1 MKTTH
6 HLLRLLLLPFFLVAL
21 VALVLIYTTQSQLNQ
36 QFELTQQAQYADLQ
50 VLHNASQFAADLGQI
65 QQRMEQAFSGAQDAS
80 LDELQ
85 LYRIHSGIANDL
97 HTLGQQVAQLA
108 QSTLVQEANH
118 GSAAGLLRE
127 FENYR
132 RFVIMSTDVLAV
144 DPRVASRFWAQAQ
157 RHYSDFALF
166 AARIEQRLTDRA
178 LQRNA
183 QQSQTQHQLAQRMWA
198 IGLGGLVLALT
209 ASYWLARRTSLRMQ
223 SIADALVQMV
233 HAPHSQPNLL
243 HIQKLHQQSH
253 GPVQQL
259 AGAVLAFRRA
269 LQRQHQAEE
278 QALEL
283 LFYDPLTQLPN
294 RRLLRE
300 RLQQALTR
308 HAPLALLALDLDG
321 FQHINDSCG
330 HQVGDQVLQA
340 VAQRLRTTTQGC
352 EVLARTGGNSFAVL
366 LTGLGHAATD
376 TAAQAERMAEAM
388 QSALAEPLQL
398 QHTTHYISA
407 SIGITLFQAPL
418 GNLDLPLQHAEAAM
432 YQARTAGRGLV
443 RFFDPDTQARI
454 EARLHLENDLR
465 QAIAGEQ
472 LRLFYQLQVD
482 GQGRACGAE
491 VLLRWQHPQRG
502 MVSPGEFIPLA
513 EASDLI
519 LPIGLWVLQG
529 ACQQLHAW
537 AQQPHLAALSIAVNV
552 SAKQFR
558 QPDFVQQVC
567 QAIATSGAPAQRLKL
582 ELTESVVLEEVEN
595 TIEKMAQL
603 RALGVRFSMD
613 DFGTGYSSLQYLKR
627 LPLDQLKIE
636 QGFVRDITNDSNDA
650 AIVQTIIAMGR
661 SLGLEVIAEGVETPA
676 QHAFLSTHGCD
687 LFQGYLFAKP
697 QPIDQAERLLQ
708 AWHSH
713 HDTKINYSI

>member
-1 MKTTH
+1 M
-6 HLLRLLLLPFFLVAL
+6 
-21 VALVLIYTTQSQLNQ
+21 
-36 QFELTQQAQYADLQ
+36 
-50 VLHNASQFAADLGQI
+50 
-65 QQRMEQAFSGAQDAS
+65 
-80 LDELQ
+80 
-85 LYRIHSGIANDL
+85 
-97 HTLGQQVAQLA
+97 
-108 QSTLVQEANH
+108 
-118 GSAAGLLRE
+118 
-127 FENYR
+127 
-132 RFVIMSTDVLAV
+132 
-144 DPRVASRFWAQAQ
+144 
-157 RHYSDFALF
+157 
-166 AARIEQRLTDRA
+166 
-178 LQRNA
+178 
-183 QQSQTQHQLAQRMWA
+183 
-198 IGLGGLVLALT
+198 
-209 ASYWLARRTSLRMQ
+209 
-223 SIADALVQMV
+223 
-233 HAPHSQPNLL
+233 
-243 HIQKLHQQSH
+243 
-253 GPVQQL
+253 QQL

-418 GNLDLPLQHAEAAM
+418 GNLDMPLQHAEAAM
-432 YQARTAGRGLV
+432 YQAKTAGRGLV

-661 SLGLEVIAEGVETPA
+661 SLGLEVIAEGVETEA

-687 LFQGYLFAKP
+687 LFQNVFMISNEGVGDAVRDGLRGANHSNSLAIARICNDADRPKP
-697 QPIDQAERLLQ
+697 RPHTHE
-708 AWHSH
+708 
-713 HDTKINYSI
+713 KIVNTF

>member
-1 MKTTH
+1 M
-6 HLLRLLLLPFFLVAL
+6 
-21 VALVLIYTTQSQLNQ
+21 
-36 QFELTQQAQYADLQ
+36 
-50 VLHNASQFAADLGQI
+50 G
-65 QQRMEQAFSGAQDAS
+65 
-80 LDELQ
+80 
-85 LYRIHSGIANDL
+85 
-97 HTLGQQVAQLA
+97 
-108 QSTLVQEANH
+108 
-118 GSAAGLLRE
+118 
-127 FENYR
+127 
-132 RFVIMSTDVLAV
+132 
-144 DPRVASRFWAQAQ
+144 
-157 RHYSDFALF
+157 
-166 AARIEQRLTDRA
+166 
-178 LQRNA
+178 
-183 QQSQTQHQLAQRMWA
+183 A
-198 IGLGGLVLALT
+198 IGLGGLVLALA

-432 YQARTAGRGLV
+432 YQAKTAGRGLV

-661 SLGLEVIAEGVETPA
+661 SLGLEVIAEGVETEA

-687 LFQGYLFAKP
+687 LFQNVFMISNEGVGDAVRDGLRGANHSNSLAIARICNDAARPKPRPHTHEEIVNTFLGSDGRFGGVFGGLFWG
-697 QPIDQAERLLQ
+697 ERGQ
-708 AWHSH
+708 FSG
-713 HDTKINYSI
+713 

>member
-1 MKTTH
+1 M
-6 HLLRLLLLPFFLVAL
+6 LPTWGKSSSAWSKPS
-21 VALVLIYTTQSQLNQ
+21 AGPEN
-36 QFELTQQAQYADLQ
+36 
-50 VLHNASQFAADLGQI
+50 
-65 QQRMEQAFSGAQDAS
+65 AS

-85 LYRIHSGIANDL
+85 LYRVHSGIANDL
-97 HTLGQQVAQLA
+97 HALGQQVAQLA

-183 QQSQTQHQLAQRMWA
+183 QQSQTHHQLAQRMWA

-209 ASYWLARRTSLRMQ
+209 ASYWLARRTSLRMPN

-233 HAPHSQPNLL
+233 HAPHSQPNLQP
-243 HIQKLHQQSH
+243 IGRTVTNKAIS
-253 GPVQQL
+253 PVQQL
-259 AGAVLAFRRA
+259 AGAVLAFRHA
-269 LQRQHQAEE
+269 LQRQHQAERASVGAAVL
-278 QALEL
+278 Q
-283 LFYDPLTQLPN
+283 PLTQLPN

-308 HAPLALLALDLDG
+308 PAPLALLALDLDG

-330 HQVGDQVLQA
+330 HPVGDQVLQA

-388 QSALAEPLQL
+388 QSALAEPLPL

-418 GNLDLPLQHAEAAM
+418 GDLDLPLQHAEAAM

-482 GQGRACGAE
+482 GPGRACGAE

-661 SLGLEVIAEGVETPA
+661 SPGAG
-676 QHAFLSTHGCD
+676 GDCRR
-687 LFQGYLFAKP
+687 G
-697 QPIDQAERLLQ
+697 
-708 AWHSH
+708 
-713 HDTKINYSI
+713 

>member
-157 RHYSDFALF
+157 RHYNDFALF

-183 QQSQTQHQLAQRMWA
+183 QQSQTHQQLAQRMGA
-198 IGLGGLVLALT
+198 IGLGGLVLALA

-432 YQARTAGRGLV
+432 YQAKTAGRGLV

-661 SLGLEVIAEGVETPA
+661 SLGLEVIAEGVETEA
-676 QHAFLSTHGCD
+676 QHAFLSAHGCD

-697 QPIDQAERLLQ
+697 QPIDQAERLLEE
-708 AWHSH
+708 WHSH
-713 HDTKINYSI
+713 PEIKINYSI